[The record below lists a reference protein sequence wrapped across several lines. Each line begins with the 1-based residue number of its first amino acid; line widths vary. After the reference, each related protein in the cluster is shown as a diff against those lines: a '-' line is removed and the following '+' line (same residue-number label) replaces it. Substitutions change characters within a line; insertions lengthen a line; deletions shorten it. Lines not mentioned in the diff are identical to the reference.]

1 MKIEASNTPKYHD
14 RTQSGAAGGR
24 AMAVEPVLAVP
35 FAPPY
40 PSQSKQKKT
49 DNPSATEPAVPFT
62 ADT

>member
-1 MKIEASNTPKYHD
+1 MNQQLASFGVELG